1 MNKIL
6 SSLRQEL
13 RSIADEKLRLSAQRF
28 FKEKIKSYGTKTA
41 DISKLA
47 KKTFKKM
54 TSQQKEDVF
63 ALCEKLW
70 QSGYLEESFIAC
82 DWTYAVRKQYQ
93 TQDLDLFEEW
103 IEKYIKNWAS
113 CDTFCNHSVGAL
125 ISDFPQEIR
134 RLKIWAKSK
143 NLWLRRA
150 AAVSLIVPVRQ
161 GFFLKD
167 AFALADIL
175 LKDHEDL
182 VQKGYGWLLKVAS
195 QKHQLEVF
203 DYVMKNKKAMP
214 RTALRYAIEKM
225 PSELKKQAML
235 KDW

>member
-54 TSQQKEDVF
+54 PSQQKEDVF

-93 TQDLDLFEEW
+93 TQDLNLFEEW

-113 CDTFCNHSVGAL
+113 CDTFCNHSVSAL
-125 ISDFPQEIR
+125 ISDFPQEIL

-161 GFFLKD
+161 GLFLKD

-175 LKDHEDL
+175 LKDPEDL